1 VLQQLKASLRRYV
14 WLLFILW
21 CVLAVGFWQQSKQ
34 TIQMLSTVNELGS
47 KIEEVRNF
55 FNFELTNR
63 VQHVDPTALKLQLV
77 YAVRLQLEHES
88 SGGIFPPD
96 LTQLFYATDRFLEN
110 AHAFIGSDH
119 ELVSLAEQLRSS
131 RARGNNSEKVHS
143 MYYRLGALVLE
154 SIFSDSN
161 TSADTYRELDSLFI
175 ESDSLIVEERSAFQ
189 RRLAQTSNVLAANA
203 QGRYLAKQLLKP
215 DLANQLATTNMT
227 LERAL
232 TQLIVLFGGVSGLF
246 LWVVTWAAFGKKESN
261 NLNGIKV
268 TDTSAALLQTDKPD
282 ISIDEGSSKK
292 NEQQVTVTHSSSEK
306 TPALVDVPYID
317 INKMLESLSG
327 DEEAVHMLLEVF
339 IQDHSNDGV
348 KLCQLLD
355 ADKEQAQRVVHSLK
369 GVSGSLGAMPLSSI
383 SGDIELLIK
392 EKQNVPESKL
402 NKLKDILEQ
411 TILFA
416 KRVLKSEKIQKTL
429 TD

>member
-1 VLQQLKASLRRYV
+1 MGRHLGCLR
-14 WLLFILW
+14 
-21 CVLAVGFWQQSKQ
+21 Q
-34 TIQMLSTVNELGS
+34 
-47 KIEEVRNF
+47 
-55 FNFELTNR
+55 
-63 VQHVDPTALKLQLV
+63 
-77 YAVRLQLEHES
+77 
-88 SGGIFPPD
+88 
-96 LTQLFYATDRFLEN
+96 
-110 AHAFIGSDH
+110 
-119 ELVSLAEQLRSS
+119 
-131 RARGNNSEKVHS
+131 
-143 MYYRLGALVLE
+143 
-154 SIFSDSN
+154 
-161 TSADTYRELDSLFI
+161 
-175 ESDSLIVEERSAFQ
+175 
-189 RRLAQTSNVLAANA
+189 
-203 QGRYLAKQLLKP
+203 
-215 DLANQLATTNMT
+215 
-227 LERAL
+227 
-232 TQLIVLFGGVSGLF
+232 
-246 LWVVTWAAFGKKESN
+246 KEPN

-268 TDTSAALLQTDKPD
+268 TDTSADLLQTDKPD

-348 KLCQLLD
+348 KLCQLLN

-411 TILFA
+411 TILLQSVFSKV
-416 KRVLKSEKIQKTL
+416 KRYKNANRLIL
-429 TD
+429 L